1 MISPGGVPL
10 SDSSAQ
16 RQAVCF
22 LLFSGQHILMV
33 MVIHL
38 EVHPLIRR
46 ELLDPDVIF
55 TEHKKKKKTVYCLQV
70 FTFQFKFE
78 TRKWKSSHNK

>member
-1 MISPGGVPL
+1 
-10 SDSSAQ
+10 
-16 RQAVCF
+16 
-22 LLFSGQHILMV
+22 MV

-55 TEHKKKKKTVYCLQV
+55 TEHKKKERKLFTGKNLNLKQENGKAVITNRIVKEIFTVNCCV
-70 FTFQFKFE
+70 I
-78 TRKWKSSHNK
+78 S